1 MERPIQVKLKQ
12 ISPTRDSSNQFCFF
26 LSGLWIDFVNF
37 ESDHGK
43 SKDVESVRHRA
54 LQTLEGS
61 ELKKKFSEAYENPA
75 GEEGK
80 DE

>member
-1 MERPIQVKLKQ
+1 M
-12 ISPTRDSSNQFCFF
+12 
-26 LSGLWIDFVNF
+26 DFVNF

-54 LQTLEGS
+54 LQTLEGT

-75 GEEGK
+75 GEEGN